1 MVITYESESYLQDV
15 ITLIV
20 TEIPHA
26 NLSAHVPAI
35 KGTGCEFK
43 STNLQQHV
51 GHHRHSIPLQSKVL
65 EPLIP
70 NEERSTQYI

>member
-35 KGTGCEFK
+35 KGTGWEFK
-43 STNLQQHV
+43 STNLHQHV
-51 GHHRHSIPLQSKVL
+51 GHRRQSIPLQSKVL